1 MYSDMYNREF
11 DGGADVPD
19 KIHVGGVP
27 VENILPSIGKDDN
40 DSEQDGSQDGGGNP
54 HKKCSQG
61 FTESVGRGK
70 SAIFTGRKDD
80 VGVLHENG
88 PFANKVVPAGL
99 VLIQIRKDP
108 DVEYEEHVY
117 PGVNREVVPESLY
130 DMLVKSVLVEKRRNK
145 TPPKNARAQT
155 TTKRDRSRRKN
166 RK

>member
-1 MYSDMYNREF
+1 MYNREF

-19 KIHVGGVP
+19 KVHVGGVP
-27 VENILPSIGKDDN
+27 VENIVPSIGKDDN
-40 DSEQDGSQDGGGNP
+40 GSDSKELEQDGGNP

-70 SAIFTGRKDD
+70 SAIFRKDD

-108 DVEYEEHVY
+108 DVEYEEHVH

-130 DMLVKSVLVEKRRNK
+130 DMLVGSVLFEKRRNK
-145 TPPKNARAQT
+145 TPPKTRA
-155 TTKRDRSRRKN
+155 KKDRTRRK
-166 RK
+166 KST

>member
-1 MYSDMYNREF
+1 MNNIVGSLVESYMYSDMYNREF

-19 KIHVGGVP
+19 KVHVGGVP

-40 DSEQDGSQDGGGNP
+40 DSEQDGSQEGGNP
-54 HKKCSQG
+54 YKKCS
-61 FTESVGRGK
+61 
-70 SAIFTGRKDD
+70 
-80 VGVLHENG
+80 G

-108 DVEYEEHVY
+108 DVEYEDHVH
-117 PGVNREVVPESLY
+117 PGMNREVVPESLY

-155 TTKRDRSRRKN
+155 TTKRDKSRRKN